1 MKFDFK
7 RKILKN
13 GMIVL
18 FEKRDIPVVS
28 VAFAVK
34 NGGINETIEEKG
46 ISHFIEHM
54 LYKGTPTRNSKKI
67 AEEIEKNGGELNGF
81 TSEEITT
88 YYCKMP
94 SKHLGVALNVL
105 SDMIKKSLV

>member
-1 MKFDFK
+1 LLK
-7 RKILKN
+7 RLK
-13 GMIVL
+13 
-18 FEKRDIPVVS
+18 
-28 VAFAVK
+28 
-34 NGGINETIEEKG
+34 
-46 ISHFIEHM
+46 
-54 LYKGTPTRNSKKI
+54 
-67 AEEIEKNGGELNGF
+67 KNGGELNGF